1 MYKLQQ
7 SLNEGLWNEPVVAAN
22 IAQKYIR
29 IKHEQFDDSL
39 LHLQIN
45 WYLMKRN
52 KKKRKRKR

>member
-29 IKHEQFDDSL
+29 IKHEQFDDFL

-45 WYLMKRN
+45 WYLQ
-52 KKKRKRKR
+52 